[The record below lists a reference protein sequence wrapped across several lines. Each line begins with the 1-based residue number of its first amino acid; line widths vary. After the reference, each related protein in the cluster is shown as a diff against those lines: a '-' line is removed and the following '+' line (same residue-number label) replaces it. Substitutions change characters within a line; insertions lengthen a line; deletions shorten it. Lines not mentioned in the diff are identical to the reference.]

1 MPGLLDPGL
10 HDQGLPLIEGLPL
23 TGELPSPVL
32 ALSTAS
38 DAAAGLPFG
47 LDIGTLQTYVLLYLG
62 LSSLVFVVVWVVGY
76 VRSR

>member
-1 MPGLLDPGL
+1 LDPGL
-10 HDQGLPLIEGLPL
+10 HDQGLPLI
-23 TGELPSPVL
+23 GELSLPSPVL

-47 LDIGTLQTYVLLYLG
+47 LDISTLQTYVLLYLG